1 MFLAPSKD
9 KCLADMQ
16 AFMALCADIGVPLA
30 PSKTIAPT
38 TALPFLGITLDSVRL
53 EARLPVD
60 KLEQCKLLLRD
71 FSARS
76 KVSLREL
83 QSLIGVLN
91 FACSVVVPGRPFLR
105 RLIDLTIGVGKT
117 SSSHPLN
124 ATG

>member
-1 MFLAPSKD
+1 MSGVVHFLDDFLFLAPSKD

-16 AFMALCADIGVPLA
+16 AFMALCANIGVPLA

-76 KVSLREL
+76 KVSLRKL

-91 FACSVVVPGRPFLR
+91 FACSVVVQTP
-105 RLIDLTIGVGKT
+105 
-117 SSSHPLN
+117 SHCF
-124 ATG
+124 